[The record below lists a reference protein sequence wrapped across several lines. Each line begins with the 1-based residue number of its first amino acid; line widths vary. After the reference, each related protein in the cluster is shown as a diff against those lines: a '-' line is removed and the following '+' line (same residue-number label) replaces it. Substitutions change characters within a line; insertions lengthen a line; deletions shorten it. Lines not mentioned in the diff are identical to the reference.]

1 MHFDLEEFRSKVWI
15 SSFKGK
21 IDAATIMQAVQEK
34 NPNATIQLFD
44 LDRIAGSRHLFL
56 AAYNAE
62 KSYNSRRRIS
72 RSLSMEI
79 LLFVSGT
86 RQITEA
92 LERVGINRATTR
104 SAVLAIAS
112 SDQAITKISNLLIEK
127 FNQNDDDR
135 LLDIWTKERRA
146 SVRRVFNIGIKELKA
161 TYRSGEMDKAIEKL
175 AIERSAMLAIA
186 K

>member
-1 MHFDLEEFRSKVWI
+1 LEEFRSKVWI
-15 SSFKGK
+15 SSFEGK
-21 IDAATIMQAVQEK
+21 IDAATILQAVHEK
-34 NPNATIQLFD
+34 IPNATVQLFD

-92 LERVGINRATTR
+92 LERVGINQGTTR

-112 SDQAITKISNLLIEK
+112 TEQEITTIVNLLIEK
-127 FNQNDDDR
+127 FNRNDDDR
-135 LLDIWTKERRA
+135 LLDIWAKERRA
-146 SVRRVFNIGIKELKA
+146 SVRRVFGIGSKELKA
-161 TYRSGEMDKAIEKL
+161 TYRVGGINMAIEKL